1 MATDSFETT
10 GPLYPLQLSVVLD
23 EACSAGLPV
32 KRCAANTSCALLVH
46 FIWASFGY
54 NLNKEASCNTD
65 LTQQQLAVERSRL
78 NTHELRFLRATVNK
92 MTAQAGEYNGN
103 GIVMVPQCAYTCVP
117 GPRASPSVSDNLH
130 ARGGALV
137 SLRAPGPRKSRM
149 GIRAASDPGHP
160 ARRVRASPQR
170 SGQCA
175 PGTNVT
181 RR

>member
-1 MATDSFETT
+1 MMATDSFETT

-32 KRCAANTSCALLVH
+32 RRCAANTSCALLVH

-92 MTAQAGEYNGN
+92 MTAQAGECTTA
-103 GIVMVPQCAYTCVP
+103 MVSSWSLCVHLSARLP
-117 GPRASPSVSDNLH
+117 VGHARRASPSVSDNLH
-130 ARGGALV
+130 AGGRGPCQG
-137 SLRAPGPRKSRM
+137 PGSSEVAH
-149 GIRAASDPGHP
+149 GDP

-175 PGTNVT
+175 PGTIKS
-181 RR
+181 